1 MKLSVRAWCCTVLW
15 LLSAPAAWACAIC
28 APADVQNTLVQ
39 RLFAADAVVLAAASD
54 AGKGWRVLDTLKG
67 MPPSTPILVTAPL
80 PGSAPAGTQLLAY
93 SAATQ
98 SWRVL
103 GHLEPARADW
113 ARRLMAM
120 RRAVDTPEAAWPQ
133 RLAFFAPDLENAEP
147 LVAEAAYEEIS
158 VAPYAAM
165 RTLRPVLDAASL
177 QGWLE
182 ASELASRRPLYTL
195 LLGVAGAVA
204 AADRLEARLLGAD
217 AALSLGEHSALF
229 AAYLELRGS
238 AGLQWL
244 ERQFLTD
251 PSCPEQALQAALL
264 ALSVHGNDGVRVSRE
279 RVIQAYA
286 ALIRHN
292 PARAGLV
299 ASDLG
304 NWERW
309 EFAADYAAIL
319 KSGTTQAFASRYGM
333 VFYLMRNPLP
343 AAREAL
349 QALRAAN
356 LL

>member
-1 MKLSVRAWCCTVLW
+1 MKLSVRAWCCAVLW

-28 APADVQNTLVQ
+28 APADAQNTLVQ
-39 RLFAADAVVLAAASD
+39 RLYAADAVVLAVASD
-54 AGKGWRVLDTLKG
+54 AGSGWRVLDTLKG
-67 MPPSTPILVTAPL
+67 VPPSVAISVAEPS
-80 PGSAPAGTQLLAY
+80 PGSTLLGTQLLAY
-93 SAATQ
+93 SAAAQ
-98 SWRVL
+98 RWRAL
-103 GHLEPARADW
+103 GQLEPARADW
-113 ARRLMAM
+113 ARRLMAL
-120 RRAVDTPEAAWPQ
+120 RRAADTPEAAWPQ
-133 RLAFFAPDLENAEP
+133 RLAFFAPDLEHAEP
-147 LVAEAAYEEIS
+147 LVAQAAYEEIS

-165 RTLRPVLDAASL
+165 RTLRPLLDAARL
-177 QGWLE
+177 QRWFD
-182 ASELASRRPLYTL
+182 APELARRRPLYTL
-195 LLGVAGAVA
+195 LLGVAGAPA

-217 AALSLGEHSALF
+217 AMLSLGEHSALF

-251 PSCPEQALQAALL
+251 PGRPEQALQAALL
-264 ALSVHGNDGVRVSRE
+264 ALSVHGNDGVRLSRE

-319 KSGTTQAFASRYGM
+319 QSGTAQAFASRYGM
-333 VFYLMRNPLP
+333 VFYLMRNPTP

-349 QALRAAN
+349 QALREAN